1 MNKLQKYSPSAL
13 LHFPLPKDINDFSL
27 QLAAHRIKNEQKR
40 GPKQGCMRSLRVT
53 ECVDVTLK
61 CTGVS
66 WGEWQL
72 SGQQIMHM
80 VHTCVAITVYTNSH
94 NCNHNLQQKQQAQHF
109 NSRGHS
115 CQYAHTR
122 YVNNVLPTIRT
133 GGRLKRHFRN
143 SFFTTHPFVAGQCSL
158 HKRCNDMQFFVVISF
173 FLLLL
178 CIATTTALQGV
189 DSSSGQSPPRSKA
202 YPLPTVAL
210 VIHPLHSI
218 STRYRFFIEF
228 TFSLFL
234 LICNNICYAIVV
246 SWNLSCLFAAIYTML
261 LLLLHSLFAL
271 VICVKF
277 TFRLF

>member
-1 MNKLQKYSPSAL
+1 
-13 LHFPLPKDINDFSL
+13 
-27 QLAAHRIKNEQKR
+27 
-40 GPKQGCMRSLRVT
+40 
-53 ECVDVTLK
+53 
-61 CTGVS
+61 
-66 WGEWQL
+66 
-72 SGQQIMHM
+72 MHM
-80 VHTCVAITVYTNSH
+80 VHTCIAITVYTNSH

-133 GGRLKRHFRN
+133 GGRLRRHFRN

-189 DSSSGQSPPRSKA
+189 DSSSGQSTPRSKA

-228 TFSLFL
+228 TFFVDLQQHL
-234 LICNNICYAIVV
+234 LCNCCK
-246 SWNLSCLFAAIYTML
+246 LKL
-261 LLLLHSLFAL
+261 LLFVCCNLHHVVVAVAFAVCFGDL
-271 VICVKF
+271 REIYISAFLVRTLYFGTVICFF
-277 TFRLF
+277 TL